1 LLNDIAEE
9 IEEFKKELLLKGYD
23 VISFKGDVTDYEQ
36 VHTMV
41 KSALDYFGKIDIL
54 VNTVA
59 LPHRKTIM
67 ETSIEEFD
75 RVINVNMKAVFY
87 PCKVVLPH
95 MIERRY
101 GKIVNVAS
109 IAGIRGGG
117 VLGKSTYAASK
128 AGVIGLTKG
137 IAREVASFGINVN
150 AVAPGLTNTPRNVT
164 EPPENIK
171 RAITAIPMG
180 RMAEPE
186 DIAPTILYLASDDA
200 SFVTGT
206 VSVVDGGFTMM

>member
-1 LLNDIAEE
+1 MCSRIGKATARLFAVEGARLLLNDIAEE
-9 IEEFKKELLLKGYD
+9 IEELKEELLLKGYD

-180 RMAEPE
+180 RMLNRK
-186 DIAPTILYLASDDA
+186 T
-200 SFVTGT
+200 
-206 VSVVDGGFTMM
+206 